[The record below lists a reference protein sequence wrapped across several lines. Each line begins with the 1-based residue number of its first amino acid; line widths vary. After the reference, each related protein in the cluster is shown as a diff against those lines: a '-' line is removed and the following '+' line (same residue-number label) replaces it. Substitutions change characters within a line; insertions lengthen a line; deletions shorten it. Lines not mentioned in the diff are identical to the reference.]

1 MARQQTRHSRLSLTW
16 KLGVGCWVLGV
27 HLLLVGL
34 PASAGPI
41 PKGLR
46 ATTFVAFDV
55 ETTGLS
61 AARHRVIEIGA
72 VKLRAGR
79 IMARQVWL
87 INPGQPIPPFTTRIH
102 GIKDEDV
109 AEAPTFPEI
118 YPKFVAF
125 VKGTILIA
133 HNAAFDVRFMAHE
146 AERHHLEFPPEPVL
160 DNLRLAR
167 KWHPELKSHGLK
179 AVADYL
185 KIEPGR
191 YHRALDDS
199 EALAK
204 VFIDGLR
211 RMPPDS
217 TVSNLLVT
225 AGDAL
230 YIKPAVTLNSTPTK
244 PTR

>member
-1 MARQQTRHSRLSLTW
+1 MTTELRNVMGTICMMLCAGIVTA
-16 KLGVGCWVLGV
+16 
-27 HLLLVGL
+27 
-34 PASAGPI
+34 ASI

-79 IMARQVWL
+79 IIARQAWL
-87 INPGQPIPPFTTRIH
+87 INPGQPIPPFSTRIH
-102 GIKDEDV
+102 GITDADV
-109 AEAPTFPEI
+109 AEAPPFPAI

-133 HNAAFDVRFMAHE
+133 HNASFDVRFMAHE
-146 AERHHLEFPPEPVL
+146 AARNSLTCPPEPVL
-160 DNLRLAR
+160 DNLRLVR
-167 KWHPELKSHGLK
+167 KWYPELERHGLK
-179 AVADYL
+179 AMADYL

-199 EALAK
+199 EVLAQI
-204 VFIDGLR
+204 FMEGLR

-217 TVSNLLVT
+217 TVSNLLAT
-225 AGDAL
+225 AGNAL
-230 YIKPAVTLNSTPTK
+230 YIKPAVTLNSTPAQS
-244 PTR
+244 PR